1 MIIIVDNDGVL
12 TDGKVYVTH
21 KGEKFKAMN
30 NKDNTAIAE
39 LIQMG
44 HEVHIVT
51 ASSWPGMDK
60 YCSNLGVKVWNFRD
74 KSNLIAI
81 HGGKP
86 YYAIGDS
93 AWDIEMLKKAEK
105 AFCPADAEIEVR
117 DIKGI
122 TILPRKGGDGI
133 LMEFLKYL

>member
-1 MIIIVDNDGVL
+1 MIIVIDCDGVL

-39 LIQMG
+39 LIQEG
-44 HEVHIVT
+44 YEVHIVT
-51 ASSWPGMDK
+51 ASIWPGIDN
-60 YCSNLGVKVWNFRD
+60 YCKNLGVKVWVLRD
-74 KSNLIAI
+74 KSSITQI
-81 HGGKP
+81 TGGKP
-86 YYAIGDS
+86 YFAIGDS
-93 AWDIEMLKKAEK
+93 AWDIEMLKKADR

-133 LMEFLKYL
+133 IMELLKYL